1 MFIFPPDQADWIARA
16 GLPPSR
22 VPYPPARLAPAGLRW
37 LRTEL
42 RLHTR
47 GVHAQGEGRGLCA
60 CNWPVVSGPR
70 RPRFG
75 FASGKAASGPWR
87 LAVPSPS
94 PPTPP
99 PHLLPLSS
107 APQGGDALAAGL
119 PHFSRCELLRTG
131 WGSTPSAF
139 SLSKP
144 CPPLVS
150 HALHPQYKF
159 PRSFSNTACRGWQK
173 KEKKKNL
180 TEHFRESSLRSSLKF
195 SLSQF
200 CPPLCTL
207 TVSPWSPCHLTLD
220 TPTAHRP
227 PRPYPIHAPPP

>member
-1 MFIFPPDQADWIARA
+1 MARA

-47 GVHAQGEGRGLCA
+47 GVTLRERGVASVPATSQWYQGHAGRGLGLPA
-60 CNWPVVSGPR
+60 AKRLLGPGALR
-70 RPRFG
+70 C
-75 FASGKAASGPWR
+75 
-87 LAVPSPS
+87 
-94 PPTPP
+94 PPLHPP
-99 PHLLPLSS
+99 PPPPPAPLSS

-119 PHFSRCELLRTG
+119 PHFSRCELWRTG
-131 WGSTPSAF
+131 WGSTPSDF

-173 KEKKKNL
+173 KEEKKK
-180 TEHFRESSLRSSLKF
+180 T
-195 SLSQF
+195 
-200 CPPLCTL
+200 
-207 TVSPWSPCHLTLD
+207 
-220 TPTAHRP
+220 
-227 PRPYPIHAPPP
+227 